1 MGLGHGLT
9 AKIANLGAIVLIC
22 TMFYQDRHTSL
33 ESAKE
38 DRAMFKAA
46 IERIENAS
54 RAQSETHS
62 REMSEQ
68 SKAVRELAEQVKR
81 LVTK

>member
-1 MGLGHGLT
+1 MGLGNGIV

-22 TMFYQDRHTSL
+22 TMFYQDRHSSL

-38 DRAMFKAA
+38 DRALFKTA
-46 IERIENAS
+46 IERIETSNH
-54 RAQSETHS
+54 AQSAAHS

-68 SKAVRELAEQVKR
+68 SKAIRELAEQVKR
-81 LVTK
+81 LASK